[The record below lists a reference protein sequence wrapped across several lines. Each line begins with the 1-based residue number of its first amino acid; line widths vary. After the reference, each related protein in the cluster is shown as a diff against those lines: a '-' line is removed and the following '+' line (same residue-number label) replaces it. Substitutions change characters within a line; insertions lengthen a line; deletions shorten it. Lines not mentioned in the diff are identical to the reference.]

1 MNACYAE
8 MPTQPDPTRSLMEA
22 TIRHPIQMLP
32 LILAMAVASCGPSP
46 TAQLEVNKDLVRR
59 FAAAINA
66 ADWDALDSLV
76 TEDFRRH
83 SQATPDV
90 QVRSRAEFR
99 ELQESYVASMP
110 DQHIT
115 IEMLLAE
122 GDKVAAY
129 ATYAGTL
136 TGPMG
141 DFPPTG
147 KSAESKF
154 VSIFRMEDGRIAELW
169 VEWDNL
175 AMLTQL
181 GLFPPPAA
189 PSD

>member
-1 MNACYAE
+1 MRHSIAVTAVV
-8 MPTQPDPTRSLMEA
+8 LM
-22 TIRHPIQMLP
+22 T
-32 LILAMAVASCGPSP
+32 LAGASCAPSE
-46 TAQLEVNKDLVRR
+46 TAELEANKNLVRR
-59 FAAAINA
+59 FTAAINS

-90 QVRSRAEFR
+90 QVRSRVEFR
-99 ELQESYVASMP
+99 QLQESFFASMP

-115 IEMLLAE
+115 IGMLVAE

-141 DFPPTG
+141 AFPPTG

-154 VSIFRMEDGRIAELW
+154 LSIFRIEGDRIAELW

-175 AMLTQL
+175 ALLTQL

-189 PSD
+189 ATSN

>member
-1 MNACYAE
+1 MQHT
-8 MPTQPDPTRSLMEA
+8 PR
-22 TIRHPIQMLP
+22 ML
-32 LILAMAVASCGPSP
+32 LLVLAMAAASCTPSP
-46 TAQLEVNKDLVRR
+46 TAQLEANKDLVRR
-59 FAAAINA
+59 FGAAINA

-76 TEDFRRH
+76 AEDFRRH
-83 SQATPDV
+83 SQATPGV

-99 ELQESYVASMP
+99 QLQESFLASMP
-110 DQHIT
+110 DQHVT
-115 IEMLLAE
+115 LEMLLAE

-141 DFPPTG
+141 EFQPTG
-147 KSAESKF
+147 KSAESRF
-154 VSIFRMEDGRIAELW
+154 VSIFRIEEGRIAELW

-181 GLFPPPAA
+181 GLFPPPPA